1 MLTKLL
7 HYEFRSTGRGGLP
20 VAAGVL
26 VLNLL
31 TSVLAHFIQNTANR
45 LPLVGFGMVLLT
57 FASFISLLV
66 VFVLCFFVEV
76 RQFYRLLGDRGYLML
91 ALPVQP
97 WKHIAAKVICGTVWT
112 LFGELFVSLCAASSI
127 LSYDAVDFSPFR
139 PEDFWPYALM
149 FLILVVCVA
158 YVSGLRLCGAVYPAA
173 AAHQHLRLL
182 RYQLYRAGD
191 SACVCGHFRKQC
203 GFRLNVCAPWR
214 QRQCGCCGPA
224 GGSYRLHSGG
234 CPFVGADPVVYDQTA
249 ESGITQKSRSRTLQC
264 AVFGSGTFYFIKS
277 LPNY

>member
-7 HYEFRSTGRGGLP
+7 HYEFRSTGRVVLP

-31 TSVLAHFIQNTANR
+31 TAVLAHFIQNTANR

-127 LSYDAVDFSPFR
+127 LPYDAVDFSPFR

-158 YVSGLRLCGAVYPAA
+158 GALLHMYLACAFAAQFTQQRLLISICAYFVISFIGQAA
-173 AAHQHLRLL
+173 ALASVAIFVVYGYKYYSNVAMSALL
-182 RYQLYRAGD
+182 GGSGNVVAVGLLAVLI
-191 SACVCGHFRKQC
+191 VCILVDALLWALTQWFMTT
-203 GFRLNVCAPWR
+203 RLNLA
-214 QRQCGCCGPA
+214 
-224 GGSYRLHSGG
+224 
-234 CPFVGADPVVYDQTA
+234 
-249 ESGITQKSRSRTLQC
+249 
-264 AVFGSGTFYFIKS
+264 
-277 LPNY
+277 

>member
-7 HYEFRSTGRGGLP
+7 HYEFRSTGRVVLP

-31 TSVLAHFIQNTANR
+31 TAVLAHFIQNTANR

-158 YVSGLRLCGAVYPAA
+158 GALLHMYLACAFAAQFTQQRLLISICAYFVISFIGQAA
-173 AAHQHLRLL
+173 ALASVAIFASNVDFDSMSALL
-182 RYQLYRAGD
+182 GGSGNVVAVGLLALLI
-191 SACVCGHFRKQC
+191 VCILVDALLWALTQWFMTK
-203 GFRLNVCAPWR
+203 RLNLA
-214 QRQCGCCGPA
+214 
-224 GGSYRLHSGG
+224 
-234 CPFVGADPVVYDQTA
+234 
-249 ESGITQKSRSRTLQC
+249 
-264 AVFGSGTFYFIKS
+264 
-277 LPNY
+277 